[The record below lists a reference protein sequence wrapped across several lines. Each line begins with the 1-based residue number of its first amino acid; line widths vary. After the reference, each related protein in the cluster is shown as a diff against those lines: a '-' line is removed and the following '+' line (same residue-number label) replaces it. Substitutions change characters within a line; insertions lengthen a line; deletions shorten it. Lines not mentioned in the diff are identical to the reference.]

1 MLLLI
6 ATCRALTHASATIP
20 KTQLDAVTMRDENSN
35 LRAENWLRRKL
46 KILELEAAAAAHAS
60 DVKAA
65 EAAVHMS
72 YVPKMEAQFHKGA
85 AFASQVASGGV
96 YTYTPPSAAGHT

>member
-1 MLLLI
+1 MVQLLFG
-6 ATCRALTHASATIP
+6 
-20 KTQLDAVTMRDENSN
+20 D
-35 LRAENWLRRKL
+35 NWLREVKL

-96 YTYTPPSAAGHT
+96 YTYTPPSGAGHT